1 MIEVFAAKRKSSKM
15 KSLERNTKMSAKIKS
30 YLKSDEIYRE
40 LCREYDH
47 DPDILDGI
55 AVVFTDDIDVTAKT
69 INAKIFLNSALL
81 DEKIEIIARYL
92 LHELTHSFQHMEKE
106 GKKIKEKNK
115 VYLNRPEE
123 MEAFQ
128 YQIKFDSKK
137 RSEDKVNKYV
147 NDLLSYHNIP
157 KEKRPEKKKE
167 LMDKIDE

>member
-15 KSLERNTKMSAKIKS
+15 KSLERNTKMSARIKS

-40 LCREYDH
+40 LCDEYGH
-47 DPDILDGI
+47 DLDILDGI
-55 AVVFTDDIDVTAKT
+55 AVVFTNDIDVTAKT
-69 INAKIFLNSALL
+69 INAKVFLNSALL

-92 LHELTHSFQHMEKE
+92 LHELTHCFQHMEKE
-106 GKKIKEKNK
+106 GKKRKEKNK

-123 MEAFQ
+123 LEAFQ

-157 KEKRPEKKKE
+157 KENRPKKRKE
-167 LMDKIDE
+167 LMDKIEE